1 MSSQPILKLFD
12 TYILLLMPSVLIG
25 AWVSGEGLRCFYFL
39 GSIGWILWQNNNQFL
54 PACESRRSHQRR
66 TCYFRQGEEPS
77 LSAIGRKGRRDQ
89 QPVATYFS
97 TPGELLGTSGGGALA
112 IHVCMYVSE
121 MMSHHSQKE
130 IIDKSRVKWRSKKNW
145 SVLYARI
152 TTRFS
157 QTCRDCNPI
166 TMPLRMK
173 SKKSFRYFNCMTAL
187 FRQSCIPVIFR

>member
-12 TYILLLMPSVLIG
+12 TSILLLTPSVLIG

-77 LSAIGRKGRRDQ
+77 LSAIGRKGRRNQ

-112 IHVCMYVSE
+112 NSHSTYVCE
-121 MMSHHSQKE
+121 ITSHHSQKKM
-130 IIDKSRVKWRSKKNW
+130 IDKSSVSPRVKWRSKKNW

-157 QTCRDCNPI
+157 QTCRDCNPT

-173 SKKSFRYFNCMTAL
+173 SKKSFRYFNWVWT
-187 FRQSCIPVIFR
+187 VDW